1 MKRVYS
7 FYTKNPVTGFLVSCV
22 IIVALCA
29 AIKKYNFR
37 HLDANKGD
45 RVVRILTNVADYQE
59 HKAVLESGKIIDLT
73 SAEYHYLGNH

>member
-1 MKRVYS
+1 MKKIYS

-22 IIVALCA
+22 IIAVLCA

-45 RVVRILTNVADYQE
+45 KVVRILTNASDYQE
-59 HKAVLESGKIIDLT
+59 HCALLESGKIISLT
-73 SAEYHYLGNH
+73 SAEYHYLRNH